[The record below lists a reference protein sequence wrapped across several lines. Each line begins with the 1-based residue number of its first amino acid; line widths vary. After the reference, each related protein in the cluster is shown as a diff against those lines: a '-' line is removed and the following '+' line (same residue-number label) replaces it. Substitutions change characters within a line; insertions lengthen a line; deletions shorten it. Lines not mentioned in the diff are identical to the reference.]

1 MASDIKMILSDVDG
15 TLFTDHHELHPKTL
29 DAIRHIRETRPDLP
43 IIPVTGK
50 QRVSCAGLFK
60 ELDIECFPAGCM
72 HGSIIYDNEGNIE
85 REHTLDPTFVL
96 GVTELMKRHNKTTM
110 LYVADWVGMAS
121 LEQGGRDWH
130 AVSKGFDPCVK
141 DVRDSN
147 FLQQV
152 LDGEEKIAKIF
163 LPMDEEFVPFFLD
176 LLRSEFPNTPFKT
189 TRALPYIIEI
199 VAETVD
205 KSGALAYF
213 CEKYN
218 ISPSN
223 VITFGDGENDVGM
236 FRASGYS
243 VSMANAM
250 PLPKSVA
257 SYATDSNNEGGVGVF
272 LDRIFRPTRPDAS
285 FAVDH
290 LKTLDAIFQPLDAAS
305 IDNESSIRI

>member
-1 MASDIKMILSDVDG
+1 M
-15 TLFTDHHELHPKTL
+15 
-29 DAIRHIRETRPDLP
+29 
-43 IIPVTGK
+43 
-50 QRVSCAGLFK
+50 
-60 ELDIECFPAGCM
+60 
-72 HGSIIYDNEGNIE
+72 
-85 REHTLDPTFVL
+85 L

-199 VAETVD
+199 GWFFQNFSSRSDDFDPYMNISVAETVD

-257 SYATDSNNEGGVGVF
+257 RSVCLFFTSLELYLHSSLSYATDSNNEGGVGVF